1 MANKLKISTENS
13 KQLEF
18 LSNRLGLRRNI
29 ICRLAIGRS
38 LNEPASV
45 SKYKPTDNAGTEF
58 NRYTITGDLDDI
70 YKALVIQH
78 EKKRMTDD
86 EYFAKFL
93 RNHIERGVGI
103 LYTEYLKVNSPIE
116 FLVSL
121 TKNKNLLK
129 G

>member
-45 SKYKPTDNAGTEF
+45 SKFKPLDSSGTEF
-58 NRYTITGDLDDI
+58 NRYTLTGDADDI

-78 EKKRMTDD
+78 EKRRMTDD
-86 EYFAKFL
+86 EYFSHFL
-93 RNHIERGVGI
+93 RNHIERGVDI
-103 LYTEYLKVNSPIE
+103 LYQQYEKINSPID
-116 FLVSL
+116 FIINL
-121 TKNKNLLK
+121 TEI
-129 G
+129 